1 MTDKELDDWEV
12 KNSFES
18 FRSVF
23 KKAQDEWNS
32 VSNISDTLLILNK
45 YQDIL
50 TSENGSLIPTI
61 PIGIYQIICN
71 RQGFYETGGVLN
83 RVSGSRIYS
92 TIKKEANKLLDL
104 DANAKELLVSKYYE
118 EPQKVSLSAK
128 TQGVCGFSARASYFD
143 NPSGCKNDRIS
154 YTEFIQSSYEYN
166 DSFLLIDGSVF
177 YRNYKKT
184 AVDIYLWGSKKNGFC
199 GWNDYYMTSFY
210 LRNSFFTVS
219 KFKNISYE
227 YYSVSPLAP
236 QITRSNSIVES
247 FSVTL
252 PDYSLPN
259 ESDRLV
265 VYREFLGDYAIN
277 EAIAFPIPTRV
288 HIVGNT

>member
-1 MTDKELDDWEV
+1 MKTKINFLVLISFCFSCNEANITPPRETILIESHSIFNSPDQFYSTGTDLLKMTDKELDDWEV

-92 TIKKEANKLLDL
+92 TI
-104 DANAKELLVSKYYE
+104 
-118 EPQKVSLSAK
+118 
-128 TQGVCGFSARASYFD
+128 
-143 NPSGCKNDRIS
+143 
-154 YTEFIQSSYEYN
+154 
-166 DSFLLIDGSVF
+166 
-177 YRNYKKT
+177 
-184 AVDIYLWGSKKNGFC
+184 
-199 GWNDYYMTSFY
+199 
-210 LRNSFFTVS
+210 
-219 KFKNISYE
+219 
-227 YYSVSPLAP
+227 
-236 QITRSNSIVES
+236 
-247 FSVTL
+247 
-252 PDYSLPN
+252 
-259 ESDRLV
+259 
-265 VYREFLGDYAIN
+265 
-277 EAIAFPIPTRV
+277 
-288 HIVGNT
+288 